1 MNRLFGFRFR
11 LVAGMAA
18 AAVIVSVAASAQT
31 VPTGQGTQA
40 SPRKPPTME
49 DVHKLHADPKAYIA
63 ALDDPARDEYQKP
76 HDVIMALGLKG
87 GERIADI
94 GAGSGYFTMRF
105 ARHVGDTGRVYAI
118 DVSPDMIVHLNQQV
132 RAAGVDNVRTLLVP
146 ADDPLLADASVD
158 LVFICNTWH
167 HIANHPPYLEKVRAA
182 LKPGGRV
189 VVIDFQKYDIPVGPP
204 AEMKAPREGVVAEF
218 EAAGF
223 RLAASPG
230 VLPYQYFLV
239 FTPKPR

>member
-1 MNRLFGFRFR
+1 VNRRVGFRFP
-11 LVAGMAA
+11 LAAGVAA
-18 AAVIVSVAASAQT
+18 AAVVAVAASAQI
-31 VPTGQGTQA
+31 VPTGQGRGA
-40 SPRKPPTME
+40 EPRKPPTME
-49 DVHKLHADPKAYIA
+49 DVHKLHADSKAYIA

-76 HDVIMALGLKG
+76 HDVMMALGLKG

-118 DVSPDMIVHLNQQV
+118 DVSPDMILHLNRQV

-146 ADDPLLADASVD
+146 ADDPLLAGASVD

-167 HIANHPPYLEKVRAA
+167 HIANHPPYLEKLRAA

-189 VVIDFQKYDIPVGPP
+189 VIIDFQKYDIPVGPP
-204 AEMKAPREGVVAEF
+204 PEMKAARESVVAEF
-218 EAAGF
+218 EKAGF
-223 RLAASPG
+223 RLEASPG

-239 FTPKPR
+239 FTSKPR

>member
-1 MNRLFGFRFR
+1 MNHLFGVRFR

-18 AAVIVSVAASAQT
+18 AAVVVSVAASAQT
-31 VPTGQGTQA
+31 IPTGQGTQT

-118 DVSPDMIVHLNQQV
+118 DVSPDMILHLNQQV
-132 RAAGVDNVRTLLVP
+132 RAAAVDNVRTLLVP

-158 LVFICNTWH
+158 LVFICDTWH
-167 HIANHPPYLEKVRAA
+167 HIANHPPYLEKLRAA

-189 VVIDFQKYDIPVGPP
+189 VIIDFQKYDIPVGPP

-218 EAAGF
+218 EKAGF
-223 RLAASPG
+223 RLAASPNI
-230 VLPYQYFLV
+230 LPYQYVLV
-239 FTPKPR
+239 FTPKAR

>member
-1 MNRLFGFRFR
+1 MMRGRRSRFA
-11 LVAGMAA
+11 LAAGTA
-18 AAVIVSVAASAQT
+18 AAVFVAAVAASAQKI
-31 VPTGQGTQA
+31 PTGQGSQA
-40 SPRKPPTME
+40 APGKPPTME
-49 DVHKLHADPKAYIA
+49 DVHKLHSDPKAYIA

-76 HDVIMALGLKG
+76 SEVMAALGLKG

-118 DVSPDMIVHLNQQV
+118 DVSPDMILHLNRQV

-158 LVFICNTWH
+158 VVFICNTWH
-167 HIANHPPYLEKVRAA
+167 HVANHPAYLKKLGDA

-189 VVIDFQKYDIPVGPP
+189 VIIDFQTYDIPVGPP
-204 AEMKAPREGVVAEF
+204 PEMKVPRENVVAEF
-218 EAAGF
+218 AKAGF

-239 FTPKPR
+239 FTPWTL